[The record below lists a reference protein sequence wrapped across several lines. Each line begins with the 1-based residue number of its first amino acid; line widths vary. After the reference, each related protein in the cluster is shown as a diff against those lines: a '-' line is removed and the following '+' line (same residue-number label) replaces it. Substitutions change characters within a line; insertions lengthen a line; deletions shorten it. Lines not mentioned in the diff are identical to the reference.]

1 MDMSTKDIN
10 KINILI
16 PTNLNEIKPDIEI
29 LINKNEQIITKYLE
43 RHIYTS
49 SISDSNKQTLTTIF
63 IKHRKT
69 ILDAF

>member
-1 MDMSTKDIN
+1 MDILTKDIN

-16 PTNLNEIKPDIEI
+16 PTNLNELKPDIEI

-43 RHIYTS
+43 RHIYTAA
-49 SISDSNKQTLTTIF
+49 ISDSNKQTLATIF

-69 ILDAF
+69 ILDTF